1 MINICNLSL
10 QFGKKILFDQVNIKF
25 NKGDCYGIIGANG
38 VGKSTFL
45 KIISKEI
52 EANSGKI
59 LIEHNKRISTL
70 KQNHYIYNE
79 YPVLETVILGN
90 KKLYNIKKEMNILYS
105 NKNFSEK
112 DGIRAGELS
121 LSYEE
126 LGGWNAE
133 SDAAILLSDLGI
145 NEEYHNKLMKEIDNK
160 YKVKIL
166 LAQALF
172 GNPDIL
178 ILDEPTNGLDIITI
192 SWLENFLANYL
203 NTVIVVSHDRHFLD
217 SICTHICDIDFGKI
231 NSFTGN
237 YTFWYETSQLINR
250 QKLQQ
255 NKKIEDKRK
264 EIKEFINRF
273 SSNASKAKQ
282 ATARKKMLEKLNFD
296 EKKIFPSSRRY
307 PAILFEQER
316 KVGNEILYIEK
327 ISKSLNNDFL
337 FKNIS
342 FNIKNGDKITIISEI
357 EKSVHILY
365 EIIMNIILPDTGNF
379 FWGKTITKSYLPLDI
394 SLFFKKNINLID
406 WLRQY
411 TKTDEERHEEY
422 IRSFLGKMLFSGDE
436 VLKKVNVLSG
446 GEKMRCMFSKIMLE
460 KSNVLIFNEP
470 TRHLDIESIISFNN
484 AIKKF
489 KGIILITS
497 KDHTLIQSVCNRII
511 EITPKGIIDKYM
523 KYDEYLSDIK
533 IKKLKNKYYSS

>member
-1 MINICNLSL
+1 MINISNLSL

-52 EANSGKI
+52 EANTGKI
-59 LIEHNKRISTL
+59 IIEHNKRVSTL
-70 KQNHYIYNE
+70 KQEHYIYNE
-79 YPVLETVILGN
+79 YPVLQTVILGN
-90 KKLYNIKKEMNILYS
+90 KKLYDIKKEMEFLYS
-105 NKNFSEK
+105 NVNFTEK
-112 DGIRAGELS
+112 DGIKAGELS
-121 LSYEE
+121 SIYEE

-133 SDAAILLSDLGI
+133 SDAATLLSDLGI
-145 NEEYHNKLMKEIDNK
+145 KEKYHYKIMKEIDNK

-192 SWLENFLANYL
+192 SWLENFLANYI

-231 NSFTGN
+231 NTFTGN
-237 YTFWYETSQLINR
+237 YTFWYESSKLINK
-250 QKLQQ
+250 QALQQ

-264 EIKEFINRF
+264 EIKDFINRF

-282 ATARKKMLEKLNFD
+282 ATSRKKMLEKLNFN
-296 EKKIFPSSRRY
+296 EIKIFPSSRRY
-307 PAILFEQER
+307 PAIIFEEQR
-316 KVGNEILYIEK
+316 KSGNEILNIIK
-327 ISKSLNNDFL
+327 ISKSLNNNFL

-342 FNIKNGDKITIISEI
+342 FNIKNGDKIAIISNI
-357 EKSVHILY
+357 EKSINIFY
-365 EIIMNIILPDTGNF
+365 EILMNNILPDNGNF
-379 FWGKTITKSYLPLDI
+379 FWGKTIIKSYLPLDI
-394 SLFFKKNINLID
+394 SSFFQQNINIID

-411 TKTDEERHEEY
+411 TKTDEERYEEY
-422 IRSFLGKMLFSGDE
+422 LRSFLGKMLFSGDE
-436 VLKKVNVLSG
+436 VLKKVNILSG
-446 GEKMRCMFSKIMLE
+446 GEKMRCMISKIMLE

-470 TRHLDIESIISFNN
+470 TNHLDIESIISLNN

-489 KGIILITS
+489 KGIVLITS
-497 KDHTLIQSVCNRII
+497 KDHTLIQSICNRII
-511 EITPKGIIDKYM
+511 EITPYGIIDKYM
-523 KYDEYLSDIK
+523 KYDEYLSDVK
-533 IKKLKNKYYSS
+533 IKDIKNKYYS